1 MKGDYTQTD
10 VKEAILQVCSDID
23 RPETPGPAAMKAFYR
38 NIAKLTNEI
47 RQQFKDELL
56 KLDKQRIQRI
66 ATRYFDLDSQNTGIS
81 VISSKSLL
89 EQANKTLEAEGQP
102 PLALVKI

>member
-38 NIAKLTNEI
+38 DIAKLTNEI

-56 KLDKQRIQRI
+56 KLDKKRIQHI
-66 ATRYFDLDSQNTGIS
+66 ARRYFDLDSQKTGIS
-81 VISSKSLL
+81 VISSRSQL
-89 EQANKTLEAEGQP
+89 EQANKTLEAQGQL
-102 PLALVKI
+102 PLKLIKI